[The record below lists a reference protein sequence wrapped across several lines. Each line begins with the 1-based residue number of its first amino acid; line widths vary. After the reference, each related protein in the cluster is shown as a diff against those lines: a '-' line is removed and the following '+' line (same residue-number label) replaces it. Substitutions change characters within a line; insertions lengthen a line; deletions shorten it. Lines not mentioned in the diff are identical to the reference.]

1 METKRLLIGL
11 ALAGLIA
18 SQAHTQDV
26 YLPETI
32 SPKTFIPK
40 WDLDDTILKKVSY
53 KPLVA
58 KNSAAIVYCLMRHP
72 LTFFQLIKT
81 KACSEEWQ
89 ETFKNFNAKENSYEH
104 RFANMIQQISQEKQ
118 LLPGMSK
125 IVLELN
131 KLGYEQHAATN
142 MGEKDYQYL
151 EKKFPELFNCFSHTT
166 YVTYDKDKK
175 KIKKPMPEYFT
186 NVVATHN
193 NQPDK
198 NYCLI
203 DDKAENCE
211 AARQTVGWHSIKVP
225 GNAQNAEFLTKVLSE
240 RGVNL

>member
-18 SQAHTQDV
+18 SQAHTQDA

-32 SPKTFIPK
+32 SPETFIPK
-40 WDLDDTILKKVSY
+40 WDLDDTILKKVPY
-53 KPLVA
+53 RPLVA
-58 KNSAAIVYCLMRHP
+58 KNSAAILYCLMRHP

-89 ETFKNFNAKENSYEH
+89 ETFKNFNAQENSYEH
-104 RFANMIQQISQEKQ
+104 RFANMIQKISQEKQ
-118 LLPGMSK
+118 LLPGMSE

-151 EKKFPELFNCFSHTT
+151 VGKFPELFNCFSHVT
-166 YVTYDKDKK
+166 YVTYDKNKK

-193 NQPDK
+193 NPTNK
-198 NYCLI
+198 KCCLI
-203 DDKAENCE
+203 DDKAENCKAAQE
-211 AARQTVGWHSIKVP
+211 AVGWYSIQVP
-225 GNAQNAEFLTKVLSE
+225 GNENNAKFLTRVLQE
-240 RGVNL
+240 RGVQL